1 MNILKIVKMYILN
14 KKVYCI
20 VSSLNACFVKL
31 DCAIKHW
38 KLTMEL
44 NSVNKMN
51 NNKMSDSSH
60 KPFRI

>member
-1 MNILKIVKMYILN
+1 MYILN
-14 KKVYCI
+14 KQAYCI
-20 VSSLNACFVKL
+20 VSSLNACFVKW

-51 NNKMSDSSH
+51 KMSDSSH